1 MYFKA
6 LLIMSFPFFFNWYSN
21 FKITFFFPFYLIF
34 FYFLIFTPIS
44 IFIKLIYGV
53 EKDSYE
59 LTLNPILY
67 RENTLTQRRRKILF
81 VFESVLHPYILS
93 ILMFYL
99 TNYHLV
105 GSYDSNGIP
114 SSLEIMY
121 LVIFVLTLMIFHSNV
136 TYFVLT
142 FMVDWR
148 AI

>member
-1 MYFKA
+1 MYFKS
-6 LLIMSFPFFFNWYSN
+6 LLKMSFPFFFNWYSN

-34 FYFLIFTPIS
+34 FYFLLYTPGS
-44 IFIKLIYGV
+44 IFLKLIYGD
-53 EKDSYE
+53 ENDSYD
-59 LTLNPILY
+59 LTLNPLLY

-105 GSYDSNGIP
+105 SAYDANGIP
-114 SSLEIMY
+114 SSMEMMY

-136 TYFVLT
+136 IY
-142 FMVDWR
+142 
-148 AI
+148 IGG